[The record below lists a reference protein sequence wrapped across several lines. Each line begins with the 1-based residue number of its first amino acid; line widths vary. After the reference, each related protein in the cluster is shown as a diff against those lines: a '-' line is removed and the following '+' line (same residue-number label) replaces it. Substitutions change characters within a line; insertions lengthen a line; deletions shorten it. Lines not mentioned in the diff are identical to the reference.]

1 MNLQKW
7 KLCHSFTRKSGHSI
21 VQPFLENM
29 LIHPMFNITI
39 VCYVNKACAPSG
51 AETLIQLA
59 EVTTGQGEG
68 TISVL
73 KEQL

>member
-1 MNLQKW
+1 
-7 KLCHSFTRKSGHSI
+7 
-21 VQPFLENM
+21 
-29 LIHPMFNITI
+29 MFNITI